1 MSIGDEWAGV
11 IAATQHAEE
20 LTAPPEGMYW
30 VQVQGLWALRP
41 IAGDLERSVHLS
53 GHRPRASLEPRALS
67 GRLLAR
73 RSTLALTTTIM
84 HAWFGPPVD
93 VQGSL
98 EQPLLAEASLA
109 DSDLMADSP
118 SALSD
123 PDRQWGLSL
132 NAYAGR
138 EAVRAQSEAES
149 AGAACTAG
157 ALTEAPAPPEGEAMA
172 GMAAPSLGF

>member
-20 LTAPPEGMYW
+20 LTAPPEGMCW

-98 EQPLLAEASLA
+98 EQQTLEQPLLAEADSL
-109 DSDLMADSP
+109 

-138 EAVRAQSEAES
+138 EAPV
-149 AGAACTAG
+149 
-157 ALTEAPAPPEGEAMA
+157 PPEGEAMAMA

>member
-93 VQGSL
+93 VQGSRMRSRSPDIHSGTTYL
-98 EQPLLAEASLA
+98 ELPSSKRSGLRDFFWRTIRAHGLSSIAKDRPPDLSLA
-109 DSDLMADSP
+109 LLISSKANDDL
-118 SALSD
+118 
-123 PDRQWGLSL
+123 QG
-132 NAYAGR
+132 GH
-138 EAVRAQSEAES
+138 
-149 AGAACTAG
+149 GAA
-157 ALTEAPAPPEGEAMA
+157 L
-172 GMAAPSLGF
+172 

>member
-20 LTAPPEGMYW
+20 LTAPPEGMCW

-41 IAGDLERSVHLS
+41 IAGDLERSAHLS

-98 EQPLLAEASLA
+98 EQPLLAEADSL
-109 DSDLMADSP
+109 DLR
-118 SALSD
+118 LSD
-123 PDRQWGLSL
+123 PDLRLSDPGRQWGLSL

-138 EAVRAQSEAES
+138 EAARAQSEAES
-149 AGAACTAG
+149 AGAACIAG